1 MQGYTYTKGEHY
13 PMEHLVFKVAPEDV
27 ERYLEVDHEIWT
39 LKEAYAPGFD
49 HIPFLYKEVWL
60 NDNKPGEIHFIFAWE
75 SIESWREI
83 DQKEYQ
89 AQLIKEFDE
98 KFGRPYELIRRTRRT
113 SACTATAAL
122 RESDWEE
129 NEMKFADKVVIITGA
144 SSGIGEGVAKKFLAE
159 GAKVVGCGVEPEMHI
174 QDENAIYVQ
183 ADLTDAAQAC
193 RVVEEAV
200 KAFGRVNKLVCCAG
214 VTFIGSLETTDYDKF
229 MRELSINLGGVFN
242 MCKAAVVE
250 LKKQEGSTIV
260 TVGSDLGVRPIPER
274 IGYCPSKAGV
284 IMLTKCIALEFAP
297 HIRANAILPGLVRT
311 PMIEQRF
318 TEAEDPAAL
327 EESYASLYPLHKMGK
342 IEDMANAIA
351 FLSSDE
357 SGFITGEIMQ
367 VCGGSLI

>member
-1 MQGYTYTKGEHY
+1 MRFE
-13 PMEHLVFKVAPEDV
+13 
-27 ERYLEVDHEIWT
+27 
-39 LKEAYAPGFD
+39 
-49 HIPFLYKEVWL
+49 
-60 NDNKPGEIHFIFAWE
+60 
-75 SIESWREI
+75 
-83 DQKEYQ
+83 
-89 AQLIKEFDE
+89 
-98 KFGRPYELIRRTRRT
+98 
-113 SACTATAAL
+113 
-122 RESDWEE
+122 
-129 NEMKFADKVVIITGA
+129 DKVVIVTGA
-144 SSGIGEGVAKKFLAE
+144 SSGIGEGVAKKFLSE
-159 GAKVVGCGVEPEMHI
+159 GAKVVGCGIEPEMHI

-183 ADLTDAAQAC
+183 ADLTDASQAE
-193 RVVEEAV
+193 RVVAEAV
-200 KAFGRVNKLVCCAG
+200 RAFGRVNKLVCCAG

-250 LKKQEGSTIV
+250 LKKQKGSTIV

-284 IMLTKCIALEFAP
+284 IMLTKCIALEYAP

-327 EESYASLYPLHKMGK
+327 EASYASLYPLHKMGK
-342 IEDMANAIA
+342 IDDMANAIA

-357 SGFITGEIMQ
+357 SGFITGEIMH

>member
-1 MQGYTYTKGEHY
+1 
-13 PMEHLVFKVAPEDV
+13 
-27 ERYLEVDHEIWT
+27 
-39 LKEAYAPGFD
+39 
-49 HIPFLYKEVWL
+49 
-60 NDNKPGEIHFIFAWE
+60 
-75 SIESWREI
+75 
-83 DQKEYQ
+83 
-89 AQLIKEFDE
+89 
-98 KFGRPYELIRRTRRT
+98 
-113 SACTATAAL
+113 
-122 RESDWEE
+122 
-129 NEMKFADKVVIITGA
+129 MKFENQVVIVTGA
-144 SSGIGEGVAKKFLAE
+144 SSGIGEGVARMFLEE
-159 GAKVVGCGVEPEMHI
+159 GARLVGCGIEPAMKIES
-174 QDENAIYVQ
+174 ENAIYVQ
-183 ADLTDAAQAC
+183 ADLTDPDQAQN
-193 RVVEEAV
+193 VVDKAV
-200 KAFGRVNKLVCCAG
+200 EAFGQVDKLVCCAG
-214 VTFIGSLETTDYDKF
+214 VTFIGSLENTEYNTF

>member
-1 MQGYTYTKGEHY
+1 M
-13 PMEHLVFKVAPEDV
+13 
-27 ERYLEVDHEIWT
+27 
-39 LKEAYAPGFD
+39 
-49 HIPFLYKEVWL
+49 
-60 NDNKPGEIHFIFAWE
+60 
-75 SIESWREI
+75 
-83 DQKEYQ
+83 
-89 AQLIKEFDE
+89 
-98 KFGRPYELIRRTRRT
+98 
-113 SACTATAAL
+113 
-122 RESDWEE
+122 
-129 NEMKFADKVVIITGA
+129 
-144 SSGIGEGVAKKFLAE
+144 
-159 GAKVVGCGVEPEMHI
+159 VGCGVEPEMHI

-318 TEAEDPAAL
+318 WEAYKHWQAATLNKKLLILELGEGFKYPTVMRWPFEKVAFFNQKACLYRVNRHLSQVPEELGERAVGVDGDPVEFVAG
-327 EESYASLYPLHKMGK
+327 M
-342 IEDMANAIA
+342 
-351 FLSSDE
+351 
-357 SGFITGEIMQ
+357 
-367 VCGGSLI
+367 V

>member
-1 MQGYTYTKGEHY
+1 
-13 PMEHLVFKVAPEDV
+13 
-27 ERYLEVDHEIWT
+27 
-39 LKEAYAPGFD
+39 
-49 HIPFLYKEVWL
+49 
-60 NDNKPGEIHFIFAWE
+60 
-75 SIESWREI
+75 
-83 DQKEYQ
+83 
-89 AQLIKEFDE
+89 
-98 KFGRPYELIRRTRRT
+98 
-113 SACTATAAL
+113 
-122 RESDWEE
+122 
-129 NEMKFADKVVIITGA
+129 MKFADKVVIITGA

-284 IMLTKCIALEFAP
+284 SILDQDQSRVSMLHHGLKQRVAVFLIDPLMCSNNWLVAQLANDQN
-297 HIRANAILPGLVRT
+297 HRAIRNDSSELLAV
-311 PMIEQRF
+311 
-318 TEAEDPAAL
+318 
-327 EESYASLYPLHKMGK
+327 LH
-342 IEDMANAIA
+342 
-351 FLSSDE
+351 
-357 SGFITGEIMQ
+357 
-367 VCGGSLI
+367 